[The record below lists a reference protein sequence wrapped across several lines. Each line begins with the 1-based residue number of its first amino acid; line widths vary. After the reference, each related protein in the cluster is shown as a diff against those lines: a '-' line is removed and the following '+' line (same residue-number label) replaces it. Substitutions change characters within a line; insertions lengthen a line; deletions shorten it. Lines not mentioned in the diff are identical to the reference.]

1 MRKHVLVISA
11 SLRTGSNSEL
21 LADAFIKGAR
31 ENGHLVEKLTL
42 RDKALHFCNGCLA
55 CQKSRSGH
63 CVIKDD
69 ADEIIAKMAAA
80 DVIVFATPVYFYEM
94 CGQLKTL
101 LDRTNPLFPLEYAF
115 RTVYLIT
122 TAAEREKA
130 AMDNVVKGMCGW
142 IDCFEKASLQ
152 GVVYG
157 TGVEQEH
164 AVLKLSSHLQTAYE
178 MGKTV

>member
-1 MRKHVLVISA
+1 MNKKVVVISS
-11 SLRTGSNSEL
+11 SLRSGSNSEV
-21 LADAFIKGAR
+21 LAQAFVQGAQAAG
-31 ENGHLVEKLTL
+31 NIVEEISLKEKDL
-42 RDKALHFCNGCLA
+42 RFCTGCLA
-55 CQKSRSGH
+55 CQSTAR
-63 CVIKDD
+63 CWMQDD
-69 ADEIIAKMAAA
+69 SAAINAKLKEAE
-80 DVIVFATPVYFYEM
+80 VVVFATPVYFYAM
-94 CGQLKTL
+94 SGQLKTL

-115 RTVYLIT
+115 RAVYLIT
-122 TAAEREKA
+122 TASEREKA